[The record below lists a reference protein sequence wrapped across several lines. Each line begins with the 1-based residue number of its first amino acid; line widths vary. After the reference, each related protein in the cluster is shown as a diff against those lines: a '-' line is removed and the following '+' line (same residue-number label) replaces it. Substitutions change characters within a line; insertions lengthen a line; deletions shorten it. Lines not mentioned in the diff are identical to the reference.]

1 MKNTEYYYNTVRR
14 YRQCLTEINAK
25 FDKQIEAKAGYAG
38 SPRYTEDV
46 NEIERERA
54 AEIAALR
61 ADCRESF
68 DTCIKSMRLHAESQP
83 MTPPTQDQLALLQ
96 ALQMREHLTRDDLE
110 HAANS
115 MQGCVVALGVLDELS
130 QKHELYGFHANGG
143 GTLSDQFLRDAIQS
157 LAKSART
164 LLTLDRTNQRR
175 ELMDSHGQGGGQ
187 FGAIPSFA
195 AIGKFKIDVDP
206 ESAQDCAGRFGGVP
220 GELYEAF
227 TAATGGE

>member
-1 MKNTEYYYNTVRR
+1 MKNTEYFYDTVRR

-25 FDKQIEAKAGYAG
+25 FDKRIAEKAGYAG
-38 SPRYTEDV
+38 SPRYSEDV
-46 NEIERERA
+46 KAIELDRA
-54 AEIAALR
+54 AEITVLR
-61 ADCRESF
+61 ADCAESF
-68 DTCIKSMRLHAESQP
+68 DTIIKSMELHAKERP
-83 MTPPTQDQLALLQ
+83 MTAPTSEQIALLQ
-96 ALQMREHLTRDDLE
+96 ALRMRERLTRDDLE

-115 MQGCVVALGVLDELS
+115 MQGCVVALGVLDELA

-143 GTLSDQFLRDAIQS
+143 GSLSNQFVRDAIQS

-175 ELMDSHGQGGGQ
+175 ELMNANGQGGGQ

-206 ESAQDCAGRFGGVP
+206 ENARDCVGRFGGVP
-220 GELYEAF
+220 GEVYKAF
-227 TAATGGE
+227 SESVDG